1 MSNSA
6 YRISDST
13 RVLLW
18 VYSVGLAG
26 MMIPY
31 TRDLF
36 ILITP
41 INLIFAAAFLFYG
54 TKPGVRVLLFGIF
67 IAVTSFLIEAAGV
80 ATGRIFGSYHYGS
93 ALGPKLLQ
101 TPVIIGL
108 NWFILIYCTNII
120 SRQIWEGVQNRL
132 GSSAGRLMEIIFTVL
147 AASLLM
153 VCYDL
158 LLEPAAMRLDMWSWE
173 DDIVP
178 FINYSS
184 WFFISAGYHLI
195 YRLWGENGINR
206 RALPLFVVQVLFF
219 SVIDLFFLLFY

>member
-1 MSNSA
+1 MSNTL

-13 RVLLW
+13 KVLLW
-18 VYSVGLAG
+18 VYGVGLAG

-41 INLIFAAAFLFYG
+41 LNLLFAAAFLFYG
-54 TKPGVRVLLFGIF
+54 TKPGIRVLLSGIF
-67 IAVTSFLIEAAGV
+67 IAVSSFLIEAAGV
-80 ATGRIFGSYHYGS
+80 ATGVIFGSYHDGS

-101 TPVIIGL
+101 TPLIIGL

-120 SRQIWEGVQNRL
+120 SRQIWEGLRNRL
-132 GSSAGRLMEIIFTVL
+132 RSSAGRLQEITFTVL
-147 AASLLM
+147 TASLLM

-173 DDIVP
+173 GNGVP

-184 WFFISAGYHLI
+184 WFFISCGYHLI
-195 YRLWGENGINR
+195 YRLWGESGINR
-206 RALPLFVVQVLFF
+206 RALPLFVVQILFF
-219 SVIDLFFLLFY
+219 AVIDLFFLLFY